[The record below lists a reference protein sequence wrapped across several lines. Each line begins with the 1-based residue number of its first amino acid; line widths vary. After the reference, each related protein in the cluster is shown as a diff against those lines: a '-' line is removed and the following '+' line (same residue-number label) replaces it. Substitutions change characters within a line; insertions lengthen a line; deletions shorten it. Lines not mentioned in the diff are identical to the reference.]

1 MYDLSKVLEIKEIS
15 KKQVIIK
22 VNAKDPLTVA
32 RYPFLNSE
40 MAYITVTRG
49 DEHVFTVTKENGKT
63 WSFHFGKSGYTLIDE
78 STETL
83 KRNVMQFIK
92 DNDIAIKYSEGTP
105 TKATVYYNSNLRK
118 WQLSVDTTTGCF
130 IHWSDTAKNLDEALE
145 SFKGFVTSPNWNERK
160 AVTGITIWDATE
172 PNFTLK

>member
-49 DEHVFTVTKENGKT
+49 DEQVFTVTKENGKT
-63 WSFHFGKSGYTLIDE
+63 WSFHFGKSGQTLIGE

-118 WQLSVDTTTGCF
+118 WQLSIDTTTGCF

-160 AVTGITIWDATE
+160 AVTGITIWDAME
-172 PNFTLK
+172 PKFTLK